1 MAEITQV
8 IPDYDGTPPNRFD
21 HLEDEFSDN
30 ADYFAAYFASTP
42 TDYNTFATQ
51 VNSVRAETNGFK
63 DDAAASAGLAES
75 YADLAADTANFKGAW
90 SGLAGS
96 LNTPA
101 VVGHDGVNWQLLT
114 NLADVTLSEPSITNP
129 DWLFQSG
136 TKWIQITAD
145 STAYANGQYF
155 VYAVTGDVDITQST
169 FAPNDFVVISNSSE
183 STDAVRLLN
192 PSNTIKGN
200 SGTASAGDN
209 IVLKAG
215 ETIHIV
221 ARTSSILGV
230 IN

>member
-8 IPDYDGTPPNRFD
+8 IPAYTGTPPNRFD
-21 HLEDEFSDN
+21 QLEDEFSDN

-51 VNSVRAETNGFK
+51 VNSVRDEANGFK
-63 DDAAASAGLAES
+63 DDAAASAGMAEA

-90 SGLAGS
+90 SGLVGA

-101 VVGHDGVNWQLLT
+101 VVEHDGANWQLLT
-114 NLADVTLSEPSITNP
+114 NLADVTASEPSITNP

-136 TKWIQITAD
+136 TKWVQVTAD

-155 VYAVTGDVDITQST
+155 VYAVTGDVDITQSV
-169 FAPNDFVVISNSSE
+169 FSPNDFLVISNSSE
-183 STDAVRLLN
+183 STDVVRLLN
-192 PSNTIKGN
+192 PSNTIKG
-200 SGTASAGDN
+200 SLGTASAGDN
-209 IVLKAG
+209 IILEAG
-215 ETIHIV
+215 ETIHLV